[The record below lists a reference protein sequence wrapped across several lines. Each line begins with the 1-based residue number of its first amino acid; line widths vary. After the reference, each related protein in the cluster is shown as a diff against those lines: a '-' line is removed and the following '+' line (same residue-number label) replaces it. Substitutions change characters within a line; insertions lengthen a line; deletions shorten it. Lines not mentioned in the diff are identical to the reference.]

1 MYYIIYIYIYIYT
14 YIHVAL
20 IYIYIYIYIYV
31 ALGALNRETPS
42 PPRRTF
48 FVLLLDRFMC
58 YVYVYVC

>member
-1 MYYIIYIYIYIYT
+1 MYYIIYIYIYIY
-14 YIHVAL
+14 
-20 IYIYIYIYIYV
+20 IYTCGPHIYIYIYIYV